1 VWLSGTRSHFE
12 VGVGTMI
19 RPDACDGFGQLVTR
33 IRGGDQ
39 EAWEEFHRI
48 YEPKL
53 RSVIRNRLRII
64 NRRMRTVYDTC
75 DFTSELWKTIW
86 VRLPGLQIQN
96 EDDFIGFMSHV
107 AWQKI
112 VDASRKQTAHKRDS
126 NRQRYLYDQDPDD
139 RIALEPASHEP
150 TPSQYAMAEEV
161 RNAIEK
167 ESESLDDDTAL
178 ILRLK
183 SQGSTNHEV
192 AEATGMHLRKVQRLL
207 KLLSTRFFPAR

>member
-1 VWLSGTRSHFE
+1 MGDMV
-12 VGVGTMI
+12 
-19 RPDACDGFGQLVTR
+19 PDACDGFGQLVSR
-33 IRGGDQ
+33 IRSGDK

-75 DFTSELWKTIW
+75 DFTSELWKTMW
-86 VRLPGLQIQN
+86 ARLPGLQIQN

-112 VDASRKQTAHKRDS
+112 VDASRKQTTQKRDS
-126 NRQRYLYDQDPDD
+126 NRQRSLYEGDAEER
-139 RIALEPASHEP
+139 RIPEPASPEP

-161 RNAIEK
+161 RHALER
-167 ESESLDDDTAL
+167 ESETLDDDSAI

-183 SQGSTNHEV
+183 SQNYTNHEV
-192 AEATGMHLRKVQRLL
+192 AEATGIHLRKVQRLL
-207 KLLSTRFFPAR
+207 KSLSNRFFA